1 MNTDFN
7 IEEGSI
13 AFWVRNNKLRWND
26 GMLTPFVNLN
36 KNNGSIFIFK
46 DADNKLKFYHVTLGK
61 GRSDI
66 EFDVS
71 NLDSSKDHMI
81 AVTWSKEN
89 KENQLFI
96 DGNLVL
102 KTKNEFA

>member
-1 MNTDFN
+1 
-7 IEEGSI
+7 
-13 AFWVRNNKLRWND
+13 L
-26 GMLTPFVNLN
+26 
-36 KNNGSIFIFK
+36 K
-46 DADNKLKFYHVTLGK
+46 DVDNKVKFFHVTLGK

-71 NLDSSKDHMI
+71 TLDSNKPHFFAI
-81 AVTWSKEN
+81 TWSKKN

-96 DGNLVL
+96 DGKIVA